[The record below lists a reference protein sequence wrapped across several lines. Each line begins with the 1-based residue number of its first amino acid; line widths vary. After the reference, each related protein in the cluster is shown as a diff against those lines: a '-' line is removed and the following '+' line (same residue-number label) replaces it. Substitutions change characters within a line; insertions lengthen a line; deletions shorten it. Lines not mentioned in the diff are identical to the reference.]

1 MTATGPIGVFAN
13 RHAGADF
20 VVCGCGASL
29 NALRPAPE
37 VVTIGVNDVGRL
49 FTPDYLVV
57 LNPRNQF
64 RGDRFRHIETSSAK
78 AVFSQLDLGMAH
90 PCFVRFRLGRRG
102 GTDYASGRLPYT
114 SNSPYVA
121 VCLAAFMGARRI
133 GLIGVDFTDHHFFAA
148 TGAHPLSAKLEAIDQ
163 EYGGLRNA
171 LAQHGV
177 ELVNLSAQSHLT
189 SLPKDSWD
197 AGRGETESR
206 PEDAVVRSPSRARGL
221 PTVRPRR
228 APAKSS
234 PRNGRDAGLKV
245 VHVARTNCA
254 GALWNLHNLLGKYTP
269 VHSRVITASTTTNGR
284 IYPRDVLLSDR
295 KEVAQVLAEAELIHF
310 HNWIDKQS
318 PEMRPFRKVTEAKPA
333 VLQFHSEPSVL
344 QQAFPGRDLQH
355 RDDVMTLVIA
365 QKHARF
371 FPRAV
376 PVPNAIDINDPLLV
390 PNHQEPGRPIRVV
403 YTPTDKKDYGD
414 HAGTCRGKGYARTL
428 RALRNLH
435 RKGVI
440 EAIIQTEMP
449 WPELMALRR
458 SADVVIDECVT
469 GGYHLT
475 SLEGLSQGL
484 ATIALLDDR
493 TRTMLSDL
501 TGSAASEL
509 PWLNTPLGRLQETL
523 SLLADNPRLLSLCR
537 DSGRQWMERHW
548 APDLVAGH
556 YVAAYERAIREQS
569 GRRRCL
575 QSGPSVTSR
584 SSGPARGT
592 RHAPRATSRKVPLM
606 AQVRPP
612 DVSYKLPGRAGAK
625 RSEDFPQVVRLGGDL
640 LARRGTLSGQPCHIL
655 GNGPSVREFDL
666 SALRSRAVI
675 GVSASP
681 LLHDLL
687 GRPTDYYCVTDMR
700 FLQDAASRRLAE
712 DSGDSVRVF
721 AGYCHGFLPD
731 PDINYVRIRGGDGV
745 SDDLHK
751 GFFHNC
757 SVVLFAAQLA
767 VWLGSVELYLHG
779 CEFDYGRGRFYKG
792 QRERPHDRNI
802 YPRVSRN
809 ASALASLLEGRGGT
823 LNVVGPSKLVGD
835 FGEHAVA
842 GIRRAP
848 MHLPDNAVRPG
859 QGAGHSLS
867 NTELQAT

>member
-1 MTATGPIGVFAN
+1 MTATGPISAFAN

-29 NALRPAPE
+29 NALRPGPE

-64 RGDRFRHIETSSAK
+64 RGDRFRHIDASSAK
-78 AVFSQLDLGMAH
+78 AVFSQLSLGIAH
-90 PCFVRFRLGRRG
+90 PNFVRFRLGRRG
-102 GTDYASGRLPYT
+102 GTEYASGKMPYT

-133 GLIGVDFTDHHFFAA
+133 GLIGVDFTDHHFFAE
-148 TGAHPLSAKLEAIDQ
+148 TGAHPLCTKLETIDQ
-163 EYGGLRNA
+163 EYGDLRKA
-171 LAQHGV
+171 LAQHRI
-177 ELVNLSAQSHLT
+177 ELVNLSAQSRLT

-197 AGRGETESR
+197 TVLGVAGSR
-206 PEDAVVRSPSRARGL
+206 PEADVAGSLPRSRGL
-221 PTVRPRR
+221 PATR
-228 APAKSS
+228 AKREPAKSS
-234 PRNGRDAGLKV
+234 RRKSRDADLRV

-254 GALWNLHNLLGKYTP
+254 GALWNLHDLLGGYTS
-269 VHSRVITASTTTNGR
+269 VQSRVITASTTTNGR
-284 IYPRDVLLSDR
+284 LYPRDVLLSDR
-295 KEVAQVLAEAELIHF
+295 KEVARLLAEADLIHF

-318 PEMRPFRKVTEAKPA
+318 PEMRPFRKVIRAKPA
-333 VLQFHSEPSVL
+333 VLQFHSEPNVL
-344 QQAFPGRDLQH
+344 QQAFPGRNLQS
-355 RDDVMTLVIA
+355 RDDVLTLVVA
-365 QKHARF
+365 QKQARF
-371 FPRAV
+371 FPQSV
-376 PVPNAIDINDPLLV
+376 PVPNAININAPLLV
-390 PNHQEPGRPIRVV
+390 PNDKEPGQPIRVV
-403 YTPTDKKDYGD
+403 YAPTDKTDYGD
-414 HAGTCRGKGYARTL
+414 HAGTCRGKGYARTKRVL
-428 RALRNLH
+428 QDLH

-440 EAIIQTEMP
+440 EAIVQTDVP
-449 WPELMALRR
+449 WPDLMALRR
-458 SADVVIDECVT
+458 NADVVIDECVT

-484 ATIALLDDR
+484 ATIALLDDQ
-493 TRTMLSDL
+493 TRTLLSDL

-523 SLLADNPRLLSLCR
+523 SLLADNPRLLALCR
-537 DSGRQWMERHW
+537 DSGRQWMERFW
-548 APDLVAGH
+548 APDVVAGH

-569 GRRRCL
+569 GRRRRAR
-575 QSGPSVTSR
+575 SRGPGTSQR
-584 SSGPARGT
+584 PGRAPGAHHAQRPAN
-592 RHAPRATSRKVPLM
+592 RKIPLM
-606 AQVRPP
+606 AQVRPSE
-612 DVSYKLPGRAGAK
+612 VSYKLPGRADAK
-625 RSEDFPQVVRLGGDL
+625 RSEDFPQVVRLGADL

-666 SALRSRAVI
+666 STLQSRAVI

-687 GRPTDYYCVTDMR
+687 GRPTDYYCVTDTR
-700 FLQDAASRRLAE
+700 FLQDEASRKLAE
-712 DSGDSVRVF
+712 NSAGSVRVF

-731 PDINYVRIRGGDGV
+731 PDINYVRICGGDGV
-745 SDDLHK
+745 SDDLHR
-751 GFFHNC
+751 GFFHDC

-767 VWLGSVELYLHG
+767 MWLGSLELYLHG

-809 ASALASLLEGRGGT
+809 AAALARLLNGCGGT

-835 FGEHAVA
+835 FGERAVA

-848 MHLPDNAVRPG
+848 MHLPDNGVRSG
-859 QGAGHSLS
+859 RGAGALS
-867 NTELQAT
+867 QGLAGH